1 MNTILL
7 RALLAFLV
15 SMLLAGA
22 EEISPEIKKID
33 ERLEELK
40 TIWRQE
46 EAIIN
51 GYTKNR
57 TVPVREGTAE
67 YQACSKASQR
77 IQQAEAEA
85 KELKAKRQSVAGGSS
100 ASTPPAEVGK
110 GPSSN
115 ENFAVV
121 AQKTPSVEYARDKHG
136 PKVKDLFIGM
146 SMTDC
151 ADRMK
156 GIMETPYRVTVAL
169 QDAPLVVIVIGM
181 GSGVPPSIPIP
192 KGNHLILPAEYGLG
206 VMMDQGILGM
216 ADEKGQVKAIIISG
230 AVAKLV
236 FKAANLKLEEFVKTF
251 SEAYDVDLEPN
262 FNALPVKYEAV
273 TKEGVA
279 ISIQSDFGV
288 TISRGTRPE
297 DTKKAFD

>member
-1 MNTILL
+1 MKKILIISWVC
-7 RALLAFLV
+7 ASFL
-15 SMLLAGA
+15 SA
-22 EEISPEIKKID
+22 EEANPELKKID
-33 ERLEELK
+33 DRLDELR
-40 TIWRQE
+40 TIYRQE
-46 EAIIN
+46 QAIIN

-57 TVPVREGTAE
+57 TVPVREGSPE
-67 YQACSKASQR
+67 YHACMKASQR

-85 KELKAKRQSVAGGSS
+85 KELKTKRQSLAGGSS
-100 ASTPPAEVGK
+100 TGSPNADVGK
-110 GPSSN
+110 GPQSN

-151 ADRMK
+151 AERMK

-169 QDAPLVVIVIGM
+169 QDAPLVIVVVGM
-181 GSGVPPSIPIP
+181 TTGVPPSIPIP
-192 KGNHLILPAEYGLG
+192 KGSHLILPAEYGLG
-206 VMMDQGILGM
+206 VTMDQGIMGM
-216 ADEKGQVKAIIISG
+216 ADEKGYVKGIIISG
-230 AVAKLV
+230 SVAKLI
-236 FKAANLKLEEFVKTF
+236 FKAGNLKLEEFVKTF
-251 SEAYDVDLEPN
+251 SDAYDVDLEPN

-279 ISIQSDFGV
+279 VSIQSDFGV